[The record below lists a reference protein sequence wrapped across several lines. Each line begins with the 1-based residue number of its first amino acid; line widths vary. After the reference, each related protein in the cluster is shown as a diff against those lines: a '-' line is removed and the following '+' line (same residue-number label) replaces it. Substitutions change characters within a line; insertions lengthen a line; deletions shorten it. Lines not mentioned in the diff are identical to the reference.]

1 MSPPSPVQENQDRGW
16 IVPVGGAENKL
27 SAPTILNRF
36 VELCGGG
43 DARIV
48 VIPTASQLEDTG
60 SRYENL
66 FRDLGAGQCDAL
78 PYTDRSDADRDD
90 WQETLQA
97 ATGVFFTGGNQLRI
111 SGVLGGTRVA
121 TTVRRLNAQGVPV
134 GGTSAGAAILPE
146 HMIAYGSTGGTP
158 RAGMV
163 SLSPGLGLTNRFVID
178 QHFRQRDRL
187 GRLLTALSYNPFA
200 VGIGIDENTA
210 AQISPDNVIHVVGTG
225 TVTVVDVSA
234 VQHTSVADAEEGE
247 PLCITN
253 VKLHILPQGAR
264 FDLSKFEA
272 YPPESI

>member
-1 MSPPSPVQENQDRGW
+1 
-16 IVPVGGAENKL
+16 VGGAENKL

-36 VELCGGG
+36 VQLSGGE

-60 SRYENL
+60 ARYETI
-66 FRDLGAGQCDAL
+66 FRDLGAGRCDAL
-78 PYTDRSDADRDD
+78 PYAERCDADRDD
-90 WQETLQA
+90 WQETLQG

-111 SGVLGGTRVA
+111 SAILGGTRVA
-121 TTVRRLNAQGVPV
+121 KTVRRLNARGVPV

-234 VQHTSVADAEEGE
+234 VQHTSVADANEGE

-272 YPPESI
+272 HPPESN

>member
-1 MSPPSPVQENQDRGW
+1 
-16 IVPVGGAENKL
+16 VGGAEDKL
-27 SAPTILNRF
+27 QAPTILNRF
-36 VELCGGG
+36 LDLCGGD
-43 DARIV
+43 DANIV

-60 SRYENL
+60 ERYEGI
-66 FRDLGAGQCDAL
+66 FMELGAKTCRAL
-78 PYTDRSDADRDD
+78 PYNERGDADRDD
-90 WQETLQA
+90 WYGVLQD

-111 SGVLGGTRVA
+111 SAVLGGTRVA
-121 TTVRRLNAQGVPV
+121 QTIRRLNAQGIPV

-178 QHFRQRDRL
+178 QHFRERDRL
-187 GRLLTALSYNPFA
+187 GRLLSALSYNPFA

-210 AQISPDNVIHVVGTG
+210 ALISPENVIHVVGTG
-225 TVTVVDVSA
+225 TITVVDVSD
-234 VQHTSVADAEEGE
+234 VQHTSMASANEGD

-264 FDLSKFEA
+264 FDLKSFEA
-272 YPPESI
+272 YPPSTV